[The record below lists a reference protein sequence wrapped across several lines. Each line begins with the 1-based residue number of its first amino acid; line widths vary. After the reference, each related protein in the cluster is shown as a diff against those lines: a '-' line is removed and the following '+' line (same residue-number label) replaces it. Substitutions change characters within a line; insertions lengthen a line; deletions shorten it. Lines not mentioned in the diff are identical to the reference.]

1 MNYFQSYSLPADAG
15 VVAAWDSEIARA
27 KEVPPLA
34 RLIAERGAELY
45 PEFAKRY
52 AEVRALPRSARRAL
66 QKRLAKSRDLA
77 AIPAKWQRRL
87 AYSIAGAALLLVLSD
102 GPLQAATIN
111 VGPGCTLTQAILSAN
126 YNASYGSC
134 TSGAAGP
141 DTIVL
146 PPASKI
152 ALTSVYP
159 GPYSA
164 TGLPTVTTEIT
175 IQGNGSSI
183 SRKKGP
189 LMRLMAVSSTGD
201 LTLNSLTLSGG
212 NSYPNGGGA
221 IYNAGLLTLN
231 SCIISGNFSGGG
243 AISNG
248 GTATINGTTFSKN
261 TASYGG
267 AVYNFGTLELKSNTI
282 VTGNRG
288 FYAGGGVFNSYG
300 EMEIT
305 NSTISKNT
313 AFLGGGIS
321 NYHGTLTVDP
331 TLITGNKAAGG
342 GGIATYG
349 GSVYIDG
356 STLTKNSGNIAGAG
370 ILSIYT
376 GLYVY
381 NSSAI
386 SANKGGIAGGG
397 VFNCGTFTLTN
408 STISGN
414 SAKLVGG
421 GVYNAYGTFYG
432 PYYIYTCN
440 SNFTDNGTVYGNKAK
455 FDPNVSPP

>member
-111 VGPGCTLTQAILSAN
+111 VGPGCTLTQAILSAEN
-126 YNASYGSC
+126 DISYGSC
-134 TSGAAGP
+134 TAGSGP

-146 PPASKI
+146 PAGSKI
-152 ALTSVYP
+152 GVTSTYP

-164 TGLPTVTTEIT
+164 TGLPTVTTPIT
-175 IQGNGSSI
+175 IDGNFSTI

-221 IYNAGLLTLN
+221 VYNAGILEVN
-231 SCIISGNFSGGG
+231 NCIITGNFSGGG
-243 AISNG
+243 AISNA
-248 GTATINGTTFSKN
+248 GTATISGTTFSKN

-267 AVYNFGTLELKSNTI
+267 AVYNYGTLELLSNTI
-282 VTGNRG
+282 VTGNRA

-300 EMEIT
+300 ETEIT
-305 NSTISKNT
+305 SSTISKNT
-313 AFLGGGIS
+313 AYLGGGIS
-321 NYHGTLTVDP
+321 NYKGTLTVDP

-342 GGIATYG
+342 G
-349 GSVYIDG
+349 
-356 STLTKNSGNIAGAG
+356 
-370 ILSIYT
+370 
-376 GLYVY
+376 
-381 NSSAI
+381 
-386 SANKGGIAGGG
+386 
-397 VFNCGTFTLTN
+397 
-408 STISGN
+408 
-414 SAKLVGG
+414 
-421 GVYNAYGTFYG
+421 
-432 PYYIYTCN
+432 
-440 SNFTDNGTVYGNKAK
+440 
-455 FDPNVSPP
+455 